1 MDVYSF
7 GVLSVEMVTR
17 RLPSTVVFE
26 REEEIQGVQWSSIRA
41 LIERCTI
48 LDPQSRP
55 TIDKILQDINA
66 L

>member
-1 MDVYSF
+1 MDVCSF
-7 GVLSVEMVTR
+7 GVLSVGMVTR
-17 RLPSTVVFE
+17 RLPSTVLFE
-26 REEEIQGVQWSSIRA
+26 REQIQGVQWSSIRA

-48 LDPQSRP
+48 RDPQSRP